1 MEVLRKRGHYV
12 SVLSWENDADAYNT
26 EAKHLFGLEEAKLLV
41 EFVKLFRSKH
51 DGGIGNLIEW
61 FEDEIEEANE
71 KLVEFFQHHP
81 TFGDEFKVT
90 PSIDGI
96 SPLLHDLGL
105 TSENFVTRVAEKVEI
120 QYVPE
125 DHRYDLIESISID

>member
-12 SVLSWENDADAYNT
+12 SVLSWENDADEYNT
-26 EAKHLFGLEEAKLLV
+26 KAKHLFGLEEAKLLV
-41 EFVKLFRSKH
+41 EFVKLFKSKH

-71 KLVEFFQHHP
+71 KLVEFFQHYP
-81 TFGDEFKVT
+81 TFGETFNVT
-90 PSIDGI
+90 PSIDGV
-96 SPLLHDLGL
+96 SSLLYDLGL
-105 TSENFVTRVAEKVEI
+105 RNENFATRVAEKVEI

-125 DHRYDLIESISID
+125 DHLYELIESISMD